1 MAIPAPKFLYLHGFA
16 SGPTSSKAR
25 AFSAFFERG
34 GLVLE
39 VLDLRKPSFE
49 GLRLSEMIAH
59 VQERMGGP
67 SDRVVLIGSSLGGLT
82 AARVAEKDPRVG
94 ALVLMAPAFGLRE
107 LWKTRLGPEK
117 MAEWERS
124 GFLEVDDYV
133 ARTKARIGHG
143 FYLDM
148 MTADPAELPD
158 VRVPTL
164 IVHGAK
170 DDVVPVERSRTFAE
184 GKAHVRLVEVEDGH
198 ELGASIPRV
207 LRESGRFLEGW
218 GVHGYE

>member
-1 MAIPAPKFLYLHGFA
+1 
-16 SGPTSSKAR
+16 
-25 AFSAFFERG
+25 
-34 GLVLE
+34 
-39 VLDLRKPSFE
+39 
-49 GLRLSEMIAH
+49 MIAH

-107 LWKTRLGPEK
+107 LWKSRLGPEK
-117 MAEWERS
+117 MAEWETT

-133 ARTKARIGHG
+133 ARAKARIGHG

-164 IVHGAK
+164 IVHGAN
-170 DDVVPVERSRTFAE
+170 DDVVPASRSRTFAA

-218 GVHGYE
+218 GVEGYE